1 MRQTIHSR
9 VLIALALIAALMA
22 PAYVARGE
30 DKKPDDKKGKEK
42 PKPPP
47 EKKDPPKEAAKE
59 APKELPKQAA
69 VDPNDEAARVMAQ
82 KDKEKGAQTIGKD
95 PAFVLMPRPL
105 DRNESAQE
113 LMTPQV
119 KEMIE
124 KALTYLKNTQSSD
137 GSWSDGA
144 EFNSNTGVTALA
156 SMAFMAE
163 GSQPRVGRFGVQ
175 IDHGMEFLIKSFQPQ
190 TGAIAAGGNSSNKL
204 GPMYEHA
211 LSTLALLYAWGDMP
225 WRKVETEEILTQ
237 AVQAIV
243 HSQLKELKQGGA
255 GWRYTV
261 KSREGQADMSVTGN
275 VLWVLRTA
283 KKCGFYVKPE
293 AVANGVKFVEQCANP
308 DGTFRYRFFGLHAEP
323 SLGGTGVIALF
334 NHGQLDHPL
343 IPNAVKRIDEDYR
356 IYTVNDLKA
365 RRYAIYGFFYA
376 SLAMYTQGDD
386 HWIPWYKKVVQVLSA
401 MQGKDGEFHDEFG
414 CSVYTTAM
422 AAMIL
427 QAPLGYLP
435 IYER

>member
-1 MRQTIHSR
+1 MQRKTAF
-9 VLIALALIAALMA
+9 IAMTLIAALTV
-22 PAYVARGE
+22 PAFVARGE
-30 DKKPDDKKGKEK
+30 DKKPDDKKGKDDKK

-47 EKKDPPKEAAKE
+47 EKKDPPKEVVKD
-59 APKELPKQAA
+59 AA
-69 VDPNDEAARVMAQ
+69 VDPNDEAARVLAA
-82 KDKEKGAQTIGKD
+82 KDKEKGAVSVGKD

-124 KALTYLKNTQSSD
+124 KALVYLKNTQASD
-137 GSWSDGA
+137 GSWSDGV

-156 SMAFMAE
+156 SLAFMAE
-163 GSQPRVGRFGVQ
+163 GSQPRVGRYGVQ
-175 IDHGMEFLIKSFQPQ
+175 VDRGMEFLIKSFQPSSHV
-190 TGAIAAGGNSSNKL
+190 IAAPGNSSNKL

-243 HSQLKELKQGGA
+243 YSQLKELKQGGA

-261 KSREGQADMSVTGN
+261 GSREGQADMSVTGN

-293 AVANGVKFVEQCANP
+293 AVANGVKYVEQCANP

-334 NHGQLDHPL
+334 NHGELNHPL
-343 IPNAVKRIDEDYR
+343 IPAAVKRIDEDYR
-356 IYTVNDLKA
+356 IYTINDLKA

-376 SLAMYTQGDD
+376 SLAMYSQGDD
-386 HWIPWYKKVVQVLSA
+386 HWIPFYKKVVQVLAA

-422 AAMIL
+422 AAIIL

>member
-1 MRQTIHSR
+1 MRSTT
-9 VLIALALIAALMA
+9 LIAWIVSAALLA
-22 PAYVARGE
+22 PAFVAHGE
-30 DKKPDDKKGKEK
+30 DQKPKKPPK
-42 PKPPP
+42 PKETKEPKDTGPVGDDDYTKTLA
-47 EKKDPPKEAAKE
+47 EKE
-59 APKELPKQAA
+59 
-69 VDPNDEAARVMAQ
+69 
-82 KDKEKGAQTIGKD
+82 KEKGATTVGKD
-95 PAFVLMPRPL
+95 PAFILMPRPT
-105 DRNESAQE
+105 DRNESAQD

-119 KEMIE
+119 KEMID
-124 KALTYLKNTQSSD
+124 KALTYLKNTQASD

-156 SMAFMAE
+156 SLAFMAE

-175 IDHGMEFLIKSFQPQ
+175 VDHGMDFLIKCFQPA
-190 TGAIAAGGNSSNKL
+190 TGAIAAPGNSSNKL

-225 WRKVETEEILTQ
+225 WRKQETEQILTQ

-243 HSQLKELKQGGA
+243 YSQLNELKNNGGA
-255 GWRYTV
+255 GWRYKV

-293 AVANGVKFVEQCANP
+293 CIANGVKFVEQCANP

-334 NHGQLDHPL
+334 NHGELDHPL
-343 IPNAVKRIDEDYR
+343 IAPAIKRIDEDYKT
-356 IYTVNDLKA
+356 YTVNDLKT

-376 SLAMYTQGDD
+376 SLAMYTQGDEY
-386 HWIPWYKKVVQVLSA
+386 WIPFYKKVVQVLAA

-414 CSVYTTAM
+414 CSVYPTAM
-422 AAMIL
+422 AVMIL

>member
-1 MRQTIHSR
+1 MPPRSKWTF
-9 VLIALALIAALMA
+9 VLNLSLAGMLALTAVAA
-22 PAYVARGE
+22 RSE
-30 DKKPDDKKGKEK
+30 EKKDDKKPKPAEKKPDTA
-42 PKPPP
+42 PKPA
-47 EKKDPPKEAAKE
+47 EKKPDPAPAPKPAAGDVKDEAAKAIAE
-59 APKELPKQAA
+59 KA
-69 VDPNDEAARVMAQ
+69 N
-82 KDKEKGAQTIGKD
+82 EKGVQQLGKD

-105 DRNESAQE
+105 DRSEMAQE

-119 KEMIE
+119 KEMVD
-124 KALTYLKNTQSSD
+124 KALKYLKNTQASD

-144 EFNSNTGVTALA
+144 EFNSNTGVTSLA

-163 GSQPRVGRFGVQ
+163 GSQPRVGQYGVQ
-175 IDHGMEFLIKSFQPQ
+175 VSKGMDFLIQSFQPA

-225 WRKVETEEILTQ
+225 WRKVEIEEILTQ
-237 AVQAIV
+237 SIQSIV
-243 HSQLKELKQGGA
+243 YSQLKELKQGGA
-255 GWRYTV
+255 GWRYTL
-261 KSREGQADMSVTGN
+261 KSREGQGDMSVTGN

-308 DGTFRYRFFGLHAEP
+308 DGTFRYRFFGLQAEP

-334 NHGQLDHPL
+334 SHGQLDHPL
-343 IPNAVKRIDEDYR
+343 IPNAVKRIDDDYQT
-356 IYTVNDLKA
+356 YTINDLKS

-376 SLAMYTQGDD
+376 SLAMYSQGDE
-386 HWIPWYKKVVQVLSA
+386 HWVPYYKKVVQVLAS

-414 CSVYTTAM
+414 CTVYTTAM